1 MYLHKSANT
10 YIKGVQIMNERKK
23 IPLDEFTLVIE
34 DPGNRL
40 NAVCVNILDNGRFN
54 MNGKL
59 TEKLGGKRVRIA
71 FTPDGHHF
79 TLNESKSESAVQFP
93 KSGSKMLEPA
103 AVLLRKNKII
113 FPARYEVWH
122 IEDGDYWQG
131 DYVANPMQ
139 QQSLKPRNS
148 KKN

>member
-1 MYLHKSANT
+1 MS
-10 YIKGVQIMNERKK
+10 ERKK

-34 DPGNRL
+34 DPRNRL

-79 TLNESKSESAVQFP
+79 ILSENESESTVQFP
-93 KSGSKMLEPA
+93 KSGSKMLEPVA
-103 AVLLRKNKII
+103 ALLRKNKII
-113 FPARYEVWH
+113 LPARYEVWY

-131 DYVANPMQ
+131 DYIENPMPPQ
-139 QQSLKPRNS
+139 LAKPHNC